1 MSRALPQ
8 AGSRPRAA
16 ATGVLVVGQNTMGV
30 GMRVLVLGGD
40 GFCGW
45 PTTLYLSDRGHEITI
60 LDNLSRRKI
69 DVELEVD
76 SLTPIRPVGE
86 RIRVWREASG
96 REVGFINLDLAT
108 EYDRLVAVLEDIR
121 PDAIVH
127 FAEQR
132 AAPYSM
138 RNTRAKRYTVDNNVR
153 ATHNL
158 LTALVATGI
167 DASLVHLGTMGVYG
181 YGWSGTAPIPEG
193 YLTVKVPTPDGE
205 LEREILHPANPGSVY
220 HLTKTLDQ
228 LLFSFYAKNDGL
240 AITDLHQGIVWGT
253 QTDQTSR
260 DERLINRFDYDGDY
274 GTVLNRFL
282 MQAAIGH
289 PLTVH
294 GTGGQTR
301 AFIHIRDT
309 VRCIEIAVTNPPQ
322 SGDKPQVLN
331 QMTETHRVLDL
342 AKMIS
347 DITGADIAYLPN
359 PRREAEENEL
369 IVRNDQFLALG
380 LEPTTL
386 SEGLLSEVTEVAGK
400 YAGRADLRK
409 IVARSVWRK
418 GMETAD
424 DLMTQIPAREG
435 EGV

>member
-1 MSRALPQ
+1 
-8 AGSRPRAA
+8 
-16 ATGVLVVGQNTMGV
+16 
-30 GMRVLVLGGD
+30 MRVLVLGGD

-45 PTTLYLSDRGHEITI
+45 PTSLYLSDRGHDITI
-60 LDNLSRRKI
+60 VDNLSRRKI

-76 SLTPIRPVGE
+76 SLTPIRPISE
-86 RIRVWREASG
+86 RIGVWKAVSG
-96 REVGFINLDLAT
+96 RDIGFVNLDLAT
-108 EYDRLVAVLEDIR
+108 EYDGLVDLLTEHK

-138 RNTRAKRYTVDNNVR
+138 RNAKTKRYTVDNNVR

-158 LTALVATGI
+158 LTALVTSGI
-167 DASLVHLGTMGVYG
+167 DASLAHLGTMGVYG
-181 YGWSGTAPIPEG
+181 YGWSGSAPIPEG

-240 AITDLHQGIVWGT
+240 RITDLHQGIVWGT
-253 QTDQTSR
+253 QTDQTVR

-282 MQAAIGH
+282 MQSAIGH

-309 VRCIEIAVTNPPQ
+309 VRCVEIALSNPPQ
-322 SGDKPQVLN
+322 AGSQPKVLN
-331 QMTETHRVLDL
+331 QVTEVHRLLDL
-342 AKMIS
+342 AKMIG
-347 DITGADIAYLPN
+347 DMTGCEIAYLPN

-369 IVRNDQFLALG
+369 NVLNEQFLALG
-380 LEPTTL
+380 LQPTTL
-386 SEGLLSEVTEVAGK
+386 SEGLMDEITQVAARYK
-400 YAGRADLRK
+400 HRVDPTK
-409 IVARSVWRK
+409 IIARSVWRA
-418 GMETAD
+418 GMETSA
-424 DLMTQIPAREG
+424 DLMTEIPADR
-435 EGV
+435 